1 MMESATSTRSARGRS
16 RARVRSFGDE
26 REVGLVD
33 RTGFLRMDPWVAG
46 AAIALMVTS
55 VLILAATTK
64 GEVAGNPYYFV
75 IRQSIYGVVGIALM
89 FALTRIDYSRYRELR
104 VGIYTALV
112 ASITLVLVLGAAA
125 RGSKRWIELPF
136 FTFQPS
142 ELGKLL
148 LIVALA
154 GFVIDRARRQSEAQ
168 RTARLLLLGIVPALL
183 VAIQPDL
190 GTALVYGIVTLTV
203 LFIGGIRWTHF
214 AALGGLAVAAVG
226 IVLVLAPAVGTPV
239 LEGYQQERLTA
250 FLNPSDDPA
259 DSSYQTNQALIAI
272 GSGGKTGLG
281 DDATQARAGFLPEG
295 RTDFIFAVTAERWGF
310 VGAAFVLSLFA
321 LLIWRALR
329 IATLSK
335 NLFGSMIATGVAA
348 MLLFQV
354 FVNVGMNLGVM
365 PVTGMPLPLLTYGGS
380 SVLVTFMS
388 IGLLQSVY
396 VQSQLAS
403 PSRVRTHA
411 L

>member
-1 MMESATSTRSARGRS
+1 
-16 RARVRSFGDE
+16 VRSFGDE
-26 REVGLVD
+26 RNAGLVE
-33 RTGFLRMDPWVAG
+33 RSGFLRMDPYIAFAAVAL
-46 AAIALMVTS
+46 IVTS
-55 VLILAATTK
+55 ALVLAFTTK
-64 GEVAGNPYYFV
+64 GDVAGNPYFYV
-75 IRQSIYGVVGIALM
+75 IRQSIYGVVGVALM
-89 FALTRIDYSRYRELR
+89 LALARIDYSRFRELR
-104 VGIYTALV
+104 IGIYTAMV
-112 ASITLVLVLGAAA
+112 VSITLVLVLGAAA

-142 ELGKLL
+142 EIGKLL

-168 RTARLLLLGIVPALL
+168 RTARLLLMGLIPAVL
-183 VAIQPDL
+183 VILQPDL
-190 GTALVYGIVTLTV
+190 GTGLVYGVVTLTV
-203 LFIGGIRWTHF
+203 LFIGGISWTHF
-214 AALGGLAVAAVG
+214 AALGGLAVAAVAC
-226 IVLVLAPAVGTPV
+226 VLLLAPAVGAPV

-250 FLNPSDDPA
+250 FLNPSDDPS

-281 DDATQARAGFLPEG
+281 DDATQARSGFLPEG

-335 NLFGSMIATGVAA
+335 NLYGSMIAAGIAA

-365 PVTGMPLPLLTYGGS
+365 PVTGMPLPLMTYGGS
-380 SVLVTFMS
+380 SVLVTFMA

-396 VQSQLAS
+396 IQSQLAS
-403 PSRVRTHA
+403 PSRARNA